1 MIYEKA
7 SGELDE
13 DELYQSRYNRNI
25 FFEEV
30 MAPSAILEVVILLD
44 LSGSMCTGDKI
55 PMQIVISS
63 ALALAFNKYPNVVYY
78 SIYGH
83 RCGDEGIEIIRFHD
97 RGEKLQL
104 GKLFSQQALNANAD
118 GYAMLYC
125 FDKFKSDAKNKLF
138 FMISDGAPSATGYDG
153 ENAREQDRKSVV

>member
-1 MIYEKA
+1 MIYEQD

-30 MAPSAILEVVILLD
+30 MAPSGYFGSGYPLD

-55 PMQIVISS
+55 SHANCDLFCVGLGFQQVSE
-63 ALALAFNKYPNVVYY
+63 
-78 SIYGH
+78 
-83 RCGDEGIEIIRFHD
+83 RGILLDMGIAVEMRASRLFVSTIGAR
-97 RGEKLQL
+97 KLQL

-125 FDKFKSDAKNKLF
+125 FDKFKSDAKINC
-138 FMISDGAPSATGYDG
+138 SS
-153 ENAREQDRKSVV
+153 